1 MTFSIVAR
9 CEKTG
14 MFGMAVSSSSP
25 AVAARCA
32 FARAGV
38 GAFSSQ
44 NITDP
49 SLGVLG
55 LDLMQKGK
63 SAQEALNDIISSADH
78 IEYRQ
83 LATID
88 NNGDT
93 ACFSGENTL
102 GINATFN
109 DKNVACAGNLL
120 SGIHIPEIMTKA
132 FKASSGYIADRLLIA
147 MQAAVS
153 AGGEEGPIHSA
164 GMLIVDKVSWPIAN
178 LRVDWHEDA
187 DPIGEL
193 EKLWRLYEP
202 QLEAYVTR
210 ALDPRVAPSYGVPGD
225 E

>member
-14 MFGMAVSSSSP
+14 MFGVAVSSSSP

-32 FARAGV
+32 FAKAGV

-49 SLGVLG
+49 SLGELG
-55 LDLMQKGK
+55 LDLMQEGK
-63 SAQEALNDIISSADH
+63 SAQKALDYIVSSAEH
-78 IEYRQ
+78 IQYRQ
-83 LATID
+83 LTAIG

-109 DKNVACAGNLL
+109 EKNVACAGNLL
-120 SGIHIPEIMTKA
+120 SSTHIPEAMVNA
-132 FKASSGYIADRLLIA
+132 FNASNGYLADRLLIA
-147 MQAAVS
+147 MKAAVK

-164 GMLIVDKVSWPIAN
+164 GMLVVDKVSWPIAN
-178 LRVDWHEDA
+178 LRVDWHEA
-187 DPIGEL
+187 SDPIGEL

-202 QLEAYVTR
+202 QMEAYVTR
-210 ALDPRVAPSYGVPGD
+210 ALDPRDAPSYGVPGD